1 MSKLFKRLMEKRGI
15 TDDFLHPKYEDL
27 ADPFLLPDMDKGITR
42 IIKAIETGE
51 KILIYGDYDVDGV
64 TASTVMVDALE
75 LAGAKGVEIM
85 LPDRFADGY
94 GMSPKVVN
102 RAVKEGFSLVVTV
115 DCGSRNF
122 EIIDELKAKNID
134 VVVTDHHECED
145 ELPKAVAVINPK
157 RKDYEGF
164 RDLAGVAVAF
174 KVARALVQKG
184 KIPDGQEKWLLDL
197 VLIGTICDD
206 MPLARENRI
215 LGYFGVKVLEKTRRA
230 GLLELMRNAGVKK
243 ITSESI
249 GFQIGPRLNAAGRIE
264 SAELALNLVRA
275 KSRVEAA
282 ALAQKLEVLNGKRR
296 DEQRAAVS
304 EIEKRGVTEE
314 PVIVEVGKW
323 HEGIVGIVAGRLLE
337 EYHKPTFVLSEV
349 ADGMLKGSGRSFGE
363 FSLAEA
369 LSAVSDTIVSGGGH
383 AGAAGVRVEKDK
395 LPEFTQAIND
405 YYKGLKLKDQQRFLK
420 SGADLD
426 VENLGEFS
434 REFLEELKL
443 LEPFGEGNQ
452 EPIFCLKQVEVMEVR
467 RMGSEGNHLCLMVR
481 GADDKTMKMVA
492 FSAPDGWFR
501 ISPGEKVDILIRVLE
516 NEWNGVVS
524 VEGRVLEVAV

>member
-249 GFQIGPRLNAAGRIE
+249 GDR
-264 SAELALNLVRA
+264 
-275 KSRVEAA
+275 KS
-282 ALAQKLEVLNGKRR
+282 
-296 DEQRAAVS
+296 
-304 EIEKRGVTEE
+304 
-314 PVIVEVGKW
+314 
-323 HEGIVGIVAGRLLE
+323 
-337 EYHKPTFVLSEV
+337 
-349 ADGMLKGSGRSFGE
+349 
-363 FSLAEA
+363 
-369 LSAVSDTIVSGGGH
+369 
-383 AGAAGVRVEKDK
+383 
-395 LPEFTQAIND
+395 
-405 YYKGLKLKDQQRFLK
+405 
-420 SGADLD
+420 
-426 VENLGEFS
+426 
-434 REFLEELKL
+434 
-443 LEPFGEGNQ
+443 
-452 EPIFCLKQVEVMEVR
+452 
-467 RMGSEGNHLCLMVR
+467 
-481 GADDKTMKMVA
+481 
-492 FSAPDGWFR
+492 
-501 ISPGEKVDILIRVLE
+501 
-516 NEWNGVVS
+516 VV
-524 VEGRVLEVAV
+524 